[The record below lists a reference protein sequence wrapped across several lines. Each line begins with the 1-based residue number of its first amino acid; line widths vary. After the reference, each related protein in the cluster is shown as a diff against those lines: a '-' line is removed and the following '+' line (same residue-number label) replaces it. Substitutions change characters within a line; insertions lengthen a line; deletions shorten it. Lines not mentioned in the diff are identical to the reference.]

1 MEFWYI
7 LVCGGCD
14 LKYIYI
20 YNKYDWSKCR
30 TMLVIFVIWREEGR
44 GEEGTR
50 ATRHRVLYEK
60 NETKK
65 WHNSS
70 VCSRMKRQEWII
82 WEHGNVAV
90 IECLNTGCKFK
101 LVALVETKWSKVIT
115 SWMDE
120 FRYTIFGMNVDLR
133 IYKTNRISS
142 DIQRA
147 SIWQI

>member
-14 LKYIYI
+14 LKNIYIYI
-20 YNKYDWSKCR
+20 INMIEVNVERCLLYLWSG
-30 TMLVIFVIWREEGR
+30 GR
-44 GEEGTR
+44 RGGGEGTR